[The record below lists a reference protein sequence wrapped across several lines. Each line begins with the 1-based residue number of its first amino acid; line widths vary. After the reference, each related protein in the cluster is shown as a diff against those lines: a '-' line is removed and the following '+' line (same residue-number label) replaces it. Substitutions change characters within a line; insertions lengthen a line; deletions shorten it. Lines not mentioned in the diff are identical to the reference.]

1 MQWRVRVSLSPY
13 QRQTRQFANP
23 FDQNC
28 SVYQAVLQSK
38 RKKYQHVTQSS
49 PSENQMTKQI
59 HYYSFHFIKEQI
71 IKYSRYSITEFQKS
85 SGITLPNS
93 DMNDIW
99 CIRYIKIRLLTLK
112 HHTILT

>member
-49 PSENQMTKQI
+49 PSENQMTKQSI
-59 HYYSFHFIKEQI
+59 ILVFHFIKEQI
-71 IKYSRYSITEFQKS
+71 IKYSIYSITEFQKS
-85 SGITLPNS
+85 SGNHLAKQRHGQYLVHKVHQN
-93 DMNDIW
+93 
-99 CIRYIKIRLLTLK
+99 K
-112 HHTILT
+112 TINT